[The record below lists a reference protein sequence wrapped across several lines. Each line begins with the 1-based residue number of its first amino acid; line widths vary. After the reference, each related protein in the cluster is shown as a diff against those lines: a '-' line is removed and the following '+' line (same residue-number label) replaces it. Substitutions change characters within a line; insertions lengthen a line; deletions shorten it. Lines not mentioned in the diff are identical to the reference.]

1 MTQQG
6 CVKFSISKFIKGV
19 TRCSWKVLGSG
30 ERKRSGSGTAATSSL
45 LRTFWSRF
53 EASRPMGSHASIVS
67 QEAALKGRAEK
78 MPVGAKHYIFKD
90 NFTEPPFPDG

>member
-1 MTQQG
+1 
-6 CVKFSISKFIKGV
+6 
-19 TRCSWKVLGSG
+19 
-30 ERKRSGSGTAATSSL
+30 
-45 LRTFWSRF
+45 
-53 EASRPMGSHASIVS
+53 MGSHASIVS